1 MSVVATMSVKAITR
15 AVGAVAILIAVAGW
29 TAPAAASGSF
39 AAAVETILLSQTEG
53 RVATLSAEKKHELIA
68 CVNQVL
74 TAMPNGMKR
83 FVLAAAN
90 FDEMEHR
97 FGEVVMQN
105 RAEWKQ
111 KIARGCAH
119 IVV

>member
-1 MSVVATMSVKAITR
+1 MSAKAFTR
-15 AVGAVAILIAVAGW
+15 AAGAVAILVTLAGW
-29 TAPAAASGSF
+29 TGPAAASGSF
-39 AAAVETILLSQTEG
+39 AAAVETILLNQTEG
-53 RVATLSAEKKHELIA
+53 RVAALSTEKKHELIA
-68 CVNQVL
+68 CVNHVL
-74 TAMPNGMKR
+74 TEMPNGMKR
-83 FVLAAAN
+83 FVLAAAD